1 MVSST
6 EFGLHALDMSDLPDT
21 TQLLRELSQGRRE
34 ALDGLMPLVYE
45 ELRQIAHAQLRRERP
60 GHTLSTTAVVHEAY
74 LKLIDIERVEW
85 QDRAHFF
92 AMAARVMRRILIDYA
107 RTKKRE
113 KRGGGAVHVPLAEA
127 LDVPARH
134 AEELLALNEALE
146 RLEVASERQ
155 CWVVECRCFGGLSVE
170 ETAAVLGTSPATVKR
185 DWAFARAWLNR
196 ELTPSGGKP
205 EGGAPA

>member
-1 MVSST
+1 
-6 EFGLHALDMSDLPDT
+6 MSDLPDT
-21 TQLLRELSQGRRE
+21 TQLLRGLSQGRRE

-74 LKLIDIERVEW
+74 LRLIDIEQVEW

-107 RTKKRE
+107 RAKKRE
-113 KRGGGAVHVPLAEA
+113 KRGGDAVHVPLAEA
-127 LDVPARH
+127 LDVPARQ
-134 AEELLALNEALE
+134 ADELLALNEALE
-146 RLEVASERQ
+146 RLEAVSERQ
-155 CWVVECRCFGGLSVE
+155 CRVVECRCFGGLSVE

-185 DWAFARAWLNR
+185 DWAFSRAWLNR
-196 ELTPSGGKP
+196 ELTRSGGKP
-205 EGGAPA
+205 EGDPPA